1 MSFTNNFLYVLAA
14 VMLLPLIPAFLLY
27 KFLPS
32 KTSVSGPFK
41 GLNLK
46 LTGAFGGYFLL
57 VLTAIGVFFPLLKN
71 DQAKTIDELNAK
83 IKQLE
88 NTMNGRQQWVMEG
101 NVVSTSPKQTK
112 VFFDESGTN
121 FYETGEFSM
130 NFNAELKNGKA
141 ALPKA
146 LCIFNK
152 DDGYKVLNLSREF
165 NSPDIKAFGINFID
179 SSHIIKID
187 SLIDIQSKAKAK
199 IQVENELLTK
209 LKLNPAVLY
218 TYKPDSAVKILRP
231 EKFRNLKATTRLQP
245 H

>member
-1 MSFTNNFLYVLAA
+1 MSFTNNFVYVLAA

-32 KTSVSGPFK
+32 KTSISGPFK

-83 IKQLE
+83 IKQME
-88 NTMNGRQQWVMEG
+88 NTMNVRQQWVMEG

-130 NFNAELKNGKA
+130 NFNAELQNGKA

-179 SSHIIKID
+179 SSRIIKID
-187 SLIDIQSKAKAK
+187 SVIDIQSKAKAK
-199 IQVENELLTK
+199 ILVENELLTK
-209 LKLNPAVLY
+209 LKANPSALY
-218 TYKPDSAVKILRP
+218 TYRPDSNIKLINPRMVIDRVK
-231 EKFRNLKATTRLQP
+231 LKT